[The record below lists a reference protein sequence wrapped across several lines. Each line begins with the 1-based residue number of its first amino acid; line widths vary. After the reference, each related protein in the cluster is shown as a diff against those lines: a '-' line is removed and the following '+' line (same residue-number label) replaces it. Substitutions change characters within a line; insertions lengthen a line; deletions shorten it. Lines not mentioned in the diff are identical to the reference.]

1 MRQRDPA
8 ERRALANLHRGQP
21 GTYLQLKQTRGQLD
35 VFAGKETGAEAERGL
50 VARWAAA
57 RIEHGETEAVM
68 ICRDNRRRER
78 LNDLARTWLRSEGE
92 LDRPVEIAG
101 REWAVGERVIARRND
116 RARDLDNGMRAT
128 ITALDEHDGAT
139 VRLDSGATRRLDP
152 EYLAGHVEPAY
163 ALTGHGMQGGTVQW
177 AAVIGQPHD
186 FSRNWAYTALSRA
199 REPTELFIVDEPG
212 RNEQERQAIAPAA
225 QRHTE
230 DTIERMARRM
240 RERDDE
246 DLALEQLEHPQTHD
260 ERAADTANRHL
271 SPARAHLYEV
281 RRRLKQIHQERDQLP
296 IQDAKTIVQHDDTIT
311 AIKQAHERDRR
322 PQGWRD
328 RLPHKTRKRQ
338 RELHIE
344 QLRDHQAELLETTP
358 DPRSVL
364 ERAEKL
370 MTGWAC

>member
-1 MRQRDPA
+1 
-8 ERRALANLHRGQP
+8 
-21 GTYLQLKQTRGQLD
+21 
-35 VFAGKETGAEAERGL
+35 
-50 VARWAAA
+50 
-57 RIEHGETEAVM
+57 
-68 ICRDNRRRER
+68 
-78 LNDLARTWLRSEGE
+78 
-92 LDRPVEIAG
+92 
-101 REWAVGERVIARRND
+101 VGERVIARRND
-116 RARDLDNGMRAT
+116 RAQDLDNGMRGT
-128 ITALDEHDGAT
+128 ITALDEHRGAT
-139 VRLDSGATRRLDP
+139 IRLDTGATRHVDP
-152 EYLAGHVEPAY
+152 EYLAAHVEHAY
-163 ALTGHGMQGGTVQW
+163 ALTGHAIQGGTVEW
-177 AAVIGQPHD
+177 AGVMGQPHD
-186 FSRNWAYTALSRA
+186 FSRNWAYTALSRG
-199 REPTELFIVDEPG
+199 RQPVELFLVDERAPI
-212 RNEQERQAIAPAA
+212 EQEREEIAPVNRAGKA
-225 QRHTE
+225 E
-230 DTIERMARRM
+230 DPVERMARRM

-370 MTGWAC
+370 NDRLGVLIDEALATRAHAIADELATRPPWLERTLGAEPPDHEFDRDRWQQTAREIAGHRIDHHITDPHTATHPEHKERELDRSIAETRAALGLDRAAYDHDLGYEL